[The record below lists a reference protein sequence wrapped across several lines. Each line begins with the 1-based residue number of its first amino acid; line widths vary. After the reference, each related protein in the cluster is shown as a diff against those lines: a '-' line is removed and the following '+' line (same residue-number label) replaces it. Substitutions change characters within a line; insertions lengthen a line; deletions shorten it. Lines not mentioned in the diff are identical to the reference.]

1 MATPPHILVA
11 DDERSIR
18 LTLEAGLTLNGFR
31 VTCVRS
37 GNEALAAAREQQFDA
52 ILSDIYMPDGNGVEI
67 VHELREL
74 HPRVPIIL
82 MTAQGSVDLAVRA
95 VAEGANDFIA
105 KPFEVAVVAAL
116 LQRSLNAQHEA
127 KAVVSQDNAELLA
140 DFSRTGLVGCS
151 PAMV

>member
-11 DDERSIR
+11 DDERAIR

-95 VAEGANDFIA
+95 VAEGANDFNR
-105 KPFEVAVVAAL
+105 VVAMKEK
-116 LQRSLNAQHEA
+116 R
-127 KAVVSQDNAELLA
+127 
-140 DFSRTGLVGCS
+140 
-151 PAMV
+151 